1 MAEDKTLAGSP
12 LARRLP
18 VAIGAGVAVQAASP
32 RTDAAPAPEV
42 DEFSRPIEK
51 YIQAAAVRPQII
63 VPPRSTKQLVS
74 ISCQFGVAQVSVSF
88 RENLKPFLVLPGA
101 GTWEW
106 ILGAEECL
114 IGATTA
120 DTFVTGVARDLP

>member
-1 MAEDKTLAGSP
+1 MAENKPLTGSASK
-12 LARRLP
+12 LLGA
-18 VAIGAGVAVQAASP
+18 VGAGVAPTLSP
-32 RTDAAPAPEV
+32 RTGATPAPEV

-63 VPPRSTKQLVS
+63 VPPRSTRQLVS